1 MRGINDVSTNRLKFA
16 NSLGIRFP
24 FKLQPLKTSLSP
36 LFSLGSYEN
45 QKERYSVTYYDIPI
59 LMLID
64 LTRVASNSQLITK
77 IQVRTMGT

>member
-16 NSLGIRFP
+16 NSLGIRLP
-24 FKLQPLKTSLSP
+24 FKLQPLKTSLS
-36 LFSLGSYEN
+36 
-45 QKERYSVTYYDIPI
+45 RYFLLLVRKIRRKVLSDYDIPI

-77 IQVRTMGT
+77 IQVGIMGT